1 MAVAG
6 TGVAGEYLAQATLP
20 ASALAIS
27 SREERVYVSAG
38 WSGTG
43 FLSLK
48 ESGTLSLDTF
58 SPELPSWH
66 VLPVGNG
73 WLLLASAQNPE
84 SPSGYL
90 AIVNE
95 RDPGRPCR
103 TCMWEVDGL
112 PLWLALKGD
121 LLAVSSGGAGVAL
134 YDWKGPMERPE
145 LRGRFPFVDFTKR
158 CVFLASG
165 DLAVADNFDGGLLTI
180 DTADPL
186 RPALGARA
194 IFGDFADSVAAD
206 SRFVMVTGR
215 RDGFYLF
222 DIATPGAEPRLC
234 ETISVPFAQDRR
246 ARWAESTGNVGEFLL
261 SEGIDGVRIV
271 RVERGATG
279 AVKTTTTDR
288 LAVPGRSFGQSHR
301 TESGYLLVAG
311 DDRTLTV
318 WKRVLQ
324 QENPSVAPDTQ

>member
-1 MAVAG
+1 MALAG
-6 TGVAGEYLAQATLP
+6 TCAAAEVLSQAMLP
-20 ASALAIS
+20 ATALAIS
-27 SREERVYVSAG
+27 SRENRVYVSAG

-43 FLSLK
+43 FLSLE
-48 ESGTLSLDTF
+48 ESGALTLETF

-66 VLPVGNG
+66 VLPVGDG

-112 PLWLALKGD
+112 PLWLALKGE

-134 YDWKGPMERPE
+134 YEWKGPMERPE

-158 CVFLASG
+158 CEFLPNG

-180 DTADPL
+180 ETADPL
-186 RPALGARA
+186 RPALAVRTLL
-194 IFGDFADSVAAD
+194 GDFADSVAAD
-206 SRFVMVTGR
+206 SNFVMVTGR

-222 DIATPGAEPRLC
+222 DIATPGGEPKLGV
-234 ETISVPFAQDRR
+234 TLSVPFTPERR

-261 SEGIDGVRIV
+261 SEGSDGARIV
-271 RVERGATG
+271 RVERSPAGSLKTAT
-279 AVKTTTTDR
+279 ADR
-288 LAVPGRSFGQSHR
+288 LTVPGRSFGQSHR
-301 TESGYLLVAG
+301 TESGFLLLAG
-311 DDRTLTV
+311 DDRTVTV
-318 WKRVLQ
+318 WKRISQPKRPPVPAESQ
-324 QENPSVAPDTQ
+324 